1 MSLNTFSDFTLVK
14 SLNDI
19 IAVDAE
25 HDDERSGSGEHTT
38 TRPVKEM
45 TEGILVSSFKEYITR
60 QGFCDQTQFAF
71 NV

>member
-1 MSLNTFSDFTLVK
+1 MSVNKISDFAEAK
-14 SLNDI
+14 SQKDI